1 MDLHLFDMKA
11 FINRLK
17 LISLFFISIIM
28 FQSCVGYQSTSIS
41 LEQAAKEQKRTKIRT
56 SSNNKYYYEKI
67 VLEEGQFYGIK
78 KLNKNMVKIP
88 LDTNE
93 INDVYLQSKSKSSW
107 MTIVAIAIPVIA
119 LVFIALDEVDNSF
132 SSSPTVYV
140 VN

>member
-1 MDLHLFDMKA
+1 MKA
-11 FINRLK
+11 LKNRLK
-17 LISLFFISIIM
+17 SITLFFIAIIM

-119 LVFIALDEVDNSF
+119 LVFIALDELDNSF
-132 SSSPTVYV
+132 SSGPAIFGG
-140 VN
+140 

>member
-1 MDLHLFDMKA
+1 
-11 FINRLK
+11 
-17 LISLFFISIIM
+17 M

-119 LVFIALDEVDNSF
+119 LVFIALDELDNSF
-132 SSSPTVYV
+132 SSGPAIFGG
-140 VN
+140 